1 MVNGKVG
8 QLVEDVAFPDD
19 GVDQVGVACANNQH
33 RTIQDTED
41 GKGVEIISLCQ
52 ACDSLSSFKS
62 ELKTHLF
69 SSVC

>member
-1 MVNGKVG
+1 MVDGKVG

-41 GKGVEIISLCQ
+41 GKGVEIISL
-52 ACDSLSSFKS
+52 SGM
-62 ELKTHLF
+62 
-69 SSVC
+69 